1 MTNPAVKPN
10 VTAIIADD
18 EALLRRH
25 LDKSLAEV
33 WPELE
38 IVSKATNGLEAMQS
52 IQQLKPDV
60 AFLDIRMPELD
71 GISLAK
77 QLNKLDSPPLVVF
90 ITAYDEYAVKAFEHN
105 AMDYLLKPI
114 NEERLL
120 ATCQKVQARLS
131 SNQAQSGITPEQ
143 PDITALMAQLQQLSQ
158 STSQQMLSPS
168 QSQPLYQQQKK
179 HLTWL
184 KASVGEDIHLI
195 AVDDVAFFKAE
206 DKYVSI
212 FKKGQ
217 GGSLEEFILRV
228 SLKELIA
235 QLNPD
240 EFWQIHRSVVVKVSA
255 IDKVKKGLSG
265 QMSAYVSGEKLPI
278 SRASQAL
285 FKGM

>member
-1 MTNPAVKPN
+1 MNNPASKPS

-18 EALLRRH
+18 EALLRHH

-38 IVSKATNGLEAMQS
+38 IVGKAQNGLEAMQG
-52 IQQLKPDV
+52 IQQLEPDV
-60 AFLDIRMPELD
+60 VFLDIRMPELD

-77 QLNKLDSPPLVVF
+77 KLNKLVSPPLVVF

-131 SNQAQSGITPEQ
+131 SNQATSDNTSLQ
-143 PDITALMAQLQQLSQ
+143 PDIAALMNQLQQLSQ
-158 STSQQMLSPS
+158 STSQQTQPPYLS
-168 QSQPLYQQQKK
+168 QKK
-179 HLTWL
+179 YLTWL
-184 KASVGEDIHLI
+184 KASIGEDIHLI
-195 AVDDVAFFKAE
+195 SVDDVAYFKAE

-278 SRASQAL
+278 SRASQVR

>member
-1 MTNPAVKPN
+1 MNNPVLKPS

-18 EALLRRH
+18 EALLRHH

-38 IVSKATNGLEAMQS
+38 IVSKAQNGLEAMLS
-52 IQQLKPDV
+52 IQKLEPDV
-60 AFLDIRMPELD
+60 VFLDIRMPELD

-77 QLNKLDSPPLVVF
+77 QLNKLASPPLVVF

-131 SNQAQSGITPEQ
+131 SNQSQIGSTSEQ
-143 PDITALMAQLQQLSQ
+143 PDIAALMNQLQQLSQ
-158 STSQQMLSPS
+158 STSQQP
-168 QSQPLYQQQKK
+168 PYRPQQKY
-179 HLTWL
+179 LTWL

-195 AVDDVAFFKAE
+195 AVDDVAYFKAE

-228 SLKELIA
+228 SLKELNT